1 MKKIVMI
8 FCALGLVF
16 GLSAQNFGVQVGMNM
31 SSLSGE
37 EMEDLDMK
45 MGINGGVV
53 ADFSFSDVMS
63 LKTGA
68 LYSTKGAQM
77 EDSGIKMS
85 LALSYIEVPLN
96 IGYSVSDQISLMAG
110 PYIGLLM
117 SAKSKVSGS
126 FLGEDIDEEEDVKE
140 DFAGMD
146 FGINLGA
153 SFSIN
158 ESISIGAGYQLGLAD
173 LGSEGDADATNSNIH
188 ISVAYMFGGGYY

>member
-68 LYSTKGAQM
+68 LYS
-77 EDSGIKMS
+77 
-85 LALSYIEVPLN
+85 
-96 IGYSVSDQISLMAG
+96 
-110 PYIGLLM
+110 
-117 SAKSKVSGS
+117 
-126 FLGEDIDEEEDVKE
+126 
-140 DFAGMD
+140 
-146 FGINLGA
+146 
-153 SFSIN
+153 
-158 ESISIGAGYQLGLAD
+158 
-173 LGSEGDADATNSNIH
+173 
-188 ISVAYMFGGGYY
+188 